1 LVIEVRVRPDPNG
14 ALLELKS
21 LLASGKIR
29 GFAAEEVE
37 GWVSSLERIG
47 NVPPEGLAVS
57 RAQHLITSSLRTE
70 ENTSDPVG
78 LLRGTG
84 FLHSAL
90 EKGQVPLR
98 ERSAALLLLGK
109 AYSELA
115 DFFPEGLAANFL
127 ELCVRE
133 NSGTSQAQE
142 AYNLYEDIISLGF
155 TGSAG
160 TKLPE
165 DVQKKFQ
172 VLKEIAYRVI
182 PNKESPAKD

>member
-1 LVIEVRVRPDPNG
+1 
-14 ALLELKS
+14 
-21 LLASGKIR
+21 
-29 GFAAEEVE
+29 
-37 GWVSSLERIG
+37 
-47 NVPPEGLAVS
+47 
-57 RAQHLITSSLRTE
+57 
-70 ENTSDPVG
+70 
-78 LLRGTG
+78 
-84 FLHSAL
+84 LHSAL